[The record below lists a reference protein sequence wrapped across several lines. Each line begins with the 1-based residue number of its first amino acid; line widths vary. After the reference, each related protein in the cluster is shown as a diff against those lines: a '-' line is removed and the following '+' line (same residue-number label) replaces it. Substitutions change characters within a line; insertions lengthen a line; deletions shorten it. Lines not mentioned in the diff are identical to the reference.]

1 MLALYVIRVVRLA
14 KALCLAKFY
23 KIYLFNGISTCSGKR
38 IPAIIF
44 CTLSRWFV
52 ASNSGKDA
60 ERTADKAGDNLS
72 GAAKDAQRG
81 AEKAGDKLSGAAD
94 DAKRDVKRNL

>member
-1 MLALYVIRVVRLA
+1 MLTLCDLVVVWGE
-14 KALCLAKFY
+14 ALCLVHGLQDVLIFMVFPLVWKAQSCQPY
-23 KIYLFNGISTCSGKR
+23 ILFD
-38 IPAIIF
+38 
-44 CTLSRWFV
+44 FV
-52 ASNSGKDA
+52 ALNSGKDA

-81 AEKAGDKLSGAAD
+81 AEKAGDKISGAAD